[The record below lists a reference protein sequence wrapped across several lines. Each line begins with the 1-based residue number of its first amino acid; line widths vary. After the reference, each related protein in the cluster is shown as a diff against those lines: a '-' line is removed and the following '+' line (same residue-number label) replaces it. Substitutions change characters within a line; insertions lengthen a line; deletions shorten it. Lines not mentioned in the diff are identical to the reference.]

1 MAFNEQQHLINDLVN
16 SLAMNIETAKWE
28 HQVEASENPQSLFNA
43 EEVDE
48 RMISMLSKRVSNFNL
63 NIKGCKQTE
72 EAFVFEHFD
81 FSDMETTTDGIV
93 YCEKAR
99 NKLMTH
105 GIFKDVS
112 VEVDR
117 GQTADSLD
125 INVEI
130 DEKDKFFA
138 GSIGAETSNNEVLGK
153 AGWGLRNIGG
163 RAESLTMEVSGGG
176 MNEDRLS
183 VNSMFMTTKKFVL
196 NFTKPRLLSSDRT
209 LVIQASHKGED
220 HTRNSSYTEKIQ
232 GCTAAVVD
240 DEMKQRFGYNCE
252 FRMVD
257 PTARNET
264 SEPSP
269 TVHNEG
275 REPSLKS
282 SLFYSYTDDSRED
295 LPVPSSGSLKNFSM
309 ELAGLGGNVE
319 FLKVQSALSYHV
331 PIGFGTFN
339 LGLNTGIIAPLS
351 KLFSTFPRSISDL
364 FQDKRTR
371 INDRLQIPGRL
382 LLRGYQY
389 GKIGDRDTDAFDK
402 KYDDYLNGDAMYAA
416 GASYSF
422 PIAQSGLA
430 GHLFATAGNVKRKDD
445 KSSWQENI
453 SNMVKESRISLGF
466 SVVIPFAI
474 GRLEFGMAV
483 PFNQHSDPCSP
494 LFWGLDVN
502 FL

>member
-1 MAFNEQQHLINDLVN
+1 MASFSEQQQLINDLVN
-16 SLAMNIETAKWE
+16 SLATNIEISKWE
-28 HQVEASENPQSLFNA
+28 QQVEASENPQTLFNA
-43 EEVDE
+43 EQIDE
-48 RMISMLSKRVSNFNL
+48 RMLSMLSKRVSSFNM
-63 NIKGCKQTE
+63 NIKGCMQTD
-72 EAFVFEHFD
+72 EAFIFEHFD
-81 FSDMETTTDGIV
+81 FADSETTTDGIV
-93 YCEKAR
+93 NCEKAR
-99 NKLMTH
+99 SKLMSY
-105 GIFKDVS
+105 GIFKDVL

-117 GQTADSLD
+117 GEEYGSLD
-125 INVEI
+125 VNVEI
-130 DEKDKFFA
+130 DEKDKLFA

-183 VNSMFMTTKKFVL
+183 MKSMFMTTKKFML
-196 NFTKPRLLSSDRT
+196 NFTKPRILSTDRT
-209 LVIQASHKGED
+209 LVVSAFHKGED
-220 HTRNSSYTEKIQ
+220 HTRNSSYMEKNQ
-232 GCTAAVVD
+232 GLTASVIE
-240 DEMKQRFGYNCE
+240 DEMRHRWGYNCE
-252 FRMVD
+252 FRMVE

-269 TVHNEG
+269 SVHNEG

-282 SLFYSYTDDSRED
+282 SIFYAYTDDSRED
-295 LPVPSSGSLKNFSM
+295 LPVPSSGSLKNFSV

-319 FLKVQSALSYHV
+319 FLKAQSVLSYHM

-339 LGLNTGIIAPLS
+339 LGLNTGVIAPLS
-351 KLFSTFPRSISDL
+351 KLFSGFPRSFSEI

-382 LLRGYQY
+382 LLRGYQH
-389 GKIGDRDTDAFDK
+389 GKIGDRDKDE

-430 GHLFATAGNVKRKDD
+430 GHLFATAGNVKRADYKA
-445 KSSWQENI
+445 SWQENI
-453 SNMVKESRISLGF
+453 TKMINESRISLGF

-483 PFNQHSDPCSP
+483 PFNQHNDHCNP